1 MNISKRAKDL
11 HFSSFVVDTHCDTL
25 MKVVNSWNPY
35 MRRIHNIDNEIDLSQ
50 DNPGLHLDIPK
61 MKKGGLNLQF
71 FAVYIEPQYKPS
83 GSLARA
89 LQGFDAF
96 YQMLERNPELVKVT
110 SYQDAL
116 KAKETNS
123 PAALLAIEG
132 GEALEGSLSSLGM
145 MYKLGLRSLG
155 LTWNQRNRI
164 AEGVGDCVSGGG
176 LTVFG
181 RELIAEMNKLGI
193 IVDVSHLSE
202 PGYWDVIKYSTKPII
217 ASHSNAR
224 AVCDHP
230 RNLTDE
236 QIIAL
241 AENGGVM
248 GMNFCK
254 PFVKSGEEVNL
265 DDLLDHVDHIIT
277 LVGPDHIGL
286 GSDFDGITSAPKELT
301 DVTTIPLITQGL
313 IDRGYDDET
322 IEKFLGKNYLR
333 LLKEV
338 L

>member
-1 MNISKRAKDL
+1 MDISERAKKL
-11 HFSSFVVDTHCDTL
+11 HFDNFVVDTHCDTL
-25 MKVVNSWNPY
+25 MKVVNSWDPL
-35 MRRIHNIDNEIDLSQ
+35 MRRLFNLEENIDLSKENK
-50 DNPGLHLDIPK
+50 DLHLDIPK

-71 FAVYIEPQYKPS
+71 FAVYIEPRYKPN
-83 GSLARA
+83 GALNRT

-96 YQMLERNPELVKVT
+96 HQMLERSPEVIKVT
-110 SYQDAL
+110 TYEDAV
-116 KAKETNS
+116 KAKEANAT
-123 PAALLAIEG
+123 AALLAIEG
-132 GEALEGSLSSLGM
+132 GEALEGSLSTLRM
-145 MYKLGLRSLG
+145 LYKLGLRSLG

-193 IVDVSHLSE
+193 VVDVSHLSE
-202 PGYWDVIKYSTKPII
+202 PGYWDVIKYSSKPII
-217 ASHSNAR
+217 ASHSNAK
-224 AVCDHP
+224 AICDHP

-236 QIIAL
+236 QIKAL

-254 PFVKSGEEVNL
+254 PFVKSGEKVVL
-265 DDLLDHVDHIIT
+265 ADMLDHVDHIVN
-277 LVGPDHIGL
+277 LVGPDHVGI
-286 GSDFDGITSAPKELT
+286 GSDFDGITFAPEELT
-301 DVTTIPLITQGL
+301 DVTQIPLLTQGL

-322 IEKFLGKNYLR
+322 IIKFLGGNYLR